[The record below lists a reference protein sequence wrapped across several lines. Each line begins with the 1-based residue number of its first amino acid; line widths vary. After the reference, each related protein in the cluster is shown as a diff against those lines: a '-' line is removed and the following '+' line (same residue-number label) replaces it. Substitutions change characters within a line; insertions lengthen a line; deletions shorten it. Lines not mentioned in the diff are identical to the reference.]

1 MTPLLSNPFL
11 VMETY
16 SKCQSTTA
24 NSDQLVVRVFCHVF
38 QVPTRR
44 ASDNNPNTTVP
55 ATIQSRTTT
64 TKRSLYFALLR
75 IDAEHSTALPGTVV
89 VVVVDITFIES
100 IGSTWYSTSP
110 LLYILYII

>member
-1 MTPLLSNPFL
+1 
-11 VMETY
+11 METY

-55 ATIQSRTTT
+55 APIQSRTTT

-75 IDAEHSTALPGTVV
+75 IDAEHGAALVD
-89 VVVVDITFIES
+89 VVDIT
-100 IGSTWYSTSP
+100 
-110 LLYILYII
+110 LV